1 MQSLYHHHQQSR
13 DGEETTVLT
22 TQGTLFQQF
31 VKNMVDYYEV
41 LGVQR
46 YASCADIKKAYHKV
60 ALKWHPDKNPE
71 NKEEAERKFKEV
83 AEAYEVLSNDEKRDI
98 YDKYGKEGLNG
109 EGGSNTDDS
118 FEYDFTF
125 HKPDDV
131 FTEIFGERDSFLCL
145 FFEDSLE
152 DLFNSPRS
160 SHRSR
165 NRGARPFF
173 STSHEHP
180 VFERFYEYDTRY
192 TPYDSLGHEDTHS
205 FSSLAF
211 DDSGMGNYTSFTSH
225 KTVNGRKTS
234 PSRIIENDEEREG
247 EDDGELNDTADEE
260 GFAEYSWRRQSL
272 DNYSPKPYSSK
283 HVPQYTCVENG
294 QHMPWVTSSS
304 KDPSVLSAG
313 FKEGGKRKKKKHKE
327 VHKKKSTRR
336 NR

>member
-1 MQSLYHHHQQSR
+1 
-13 DGEETTVLT
+13 
-22 TQGTLFQQF
+22 
-31 VKNMVDYYEV
+31 MVDYYEV

-118 FEYDFTF
+118 FEYGFTF
-125 HKPDDV
+125 PKPDDV

-145 FFEDSLE
+145 FFDDSLE
-152 DLFNSPRS
+152 DLLNSPRS
-160 SHRSR
+160 SYRSR
-165 NRGARPFF
+165 NRGARSFF
-173 STSHEHP
+173 STSREYP

-192 TPYDSLGHEDTHS
+192 TPYDSLGHEDLKF

-211 DDSGMGNYTSFTSH
+211 DDSGMDNYTSFTSY
-225 KTVNGRKTS
+225 KTVNGRKTNT
-234 PSRIIENDEEREG
+234 SRIIENEEEREG
-247 EDDGELNDTADEE
+247 EDDGELESFLIINDVLDEE
-260 GFAEYSWRRQSL
+260 GFAEHRWRRQSL
-272 DNYSPKPYSSK
+272 DNYSPKSYSSK
-283 HVPQYTCVENG
+283 YVPQYTCVGNE
-294 QHMPWVTSSS
+294 QRIPWVTSN
-304 KDPSVLSAG
+304 KDPSVFSAG

-327 VHKKKSTRR
+327 VHKKKSTKR